1 MISDEASTVV
11 GNAST
16 VFVDA
21 IVVLLVTPRY
31 GPQAGGTNLTV
42 TLICPRS
49 GCGDLNL
56 NIGEIQCVKLHY
68 VMYV

>member
-1 MISDEASTVV
+1 MISDEISTIVGNTSTVY
-11 GNAST
+11 
-16 VFVDA
+16 VDD
-21 IVVLLVTPRY
+21 IVVLRVTPIY

-56 NIGEIQCVKLHY
+56 NIGEIQCVKLHF